1 MRRVFELLVWLYCR
15 CKKPRA
21 VNRTIKSTDTISEGE
36 SHALVTRIRVHE
48 VRYTI
53 WVPLNRHMSFWKSA
67 RFMHKETTWWMTS
80 VPVRSRPGRGSA
92 YEAFALF
99 ARKSIRWTGFLR
111 QSQLLFFLVLV
122 VALQIPLHSQSEIF
136 DGRINVN
143 AYVPLVSGPI
153 ASDADLHS
161 SDRFAPGA
169 INARQL
175 SFVPELLQSISPN
188 KKCTSAGCDESYSM
202 ASDGR
207 LVPPLTDDTKPG
219 TESVTAVS
227 ERKVK
232 RPDRNLDIYYRNRR
246 EFSLDVGWHP
256 VNIPFV
262 YDFAVGDSYNMTP
275 LKYTLVPV
283 IASLR
288 WHVTNVG
295 WRWIFRGN
303 MDFTF
308 SASITAI
315 PRGPETHYYSLDFG
329 IRRNFVY
336 RNWKVVPYFEQRGGA
351 GLINAKEP
359 VGVIWAQ
366 GQNLTFTYNMGAGI
380 RYNFDSKYSFSAGMN
395 YMHIS
400 NGYLSQPA
408 FYNYGINVYGPMFGL
423 DIRLGKH
430 HHSASQ

>member
-1 MRRVFELLVWLYCR
+1 MAPAQPVHSKPRRGIAFRALGVWHEKLNRPKGFAGCSRVLLFLLLVLAIR
-15 CKKPRA
+15 TPFRVQGQEVSDRTSSTHADFPEVHDPVISGTKFHFDN
-21 VNRTIKSTDTISEGE
+21 NRTPTAANTGQGVFATD
-36 SHALVTRIRVHE
+36 
-48 VRYTI
+48 
-53 WVPLNRHMSFWKSA
+53 
-67 RFMHKETTWWMTS
+67 
-80 VPVRSRPGRGSA
+80 
-92 YEAFALF
+92 
-99 ARKSIRWTGFLR
+99 LR
-111 QSQLLFFLVLV
+111 QSIIL
-122 VALQIPLHSQSEIF
+122 
-136 DGRINVN
+136 D
-143 AYVPLVSGPI
+143 
-153 ASDADLHS
+153 
-161 SDRFAPGA
+161 
-169 INARQL
+169 
-175 SFVPELLQSISPN
+175 
-188 KKCTSAGCDESYSM
+188 KKCTRAPSCDESLVAQSGDHQM
-202 ASDGR
+202 QPAADGDGR
-207 LVPPLTDDTKPG
+207 GADSGSAAVV
-219 TESVTAVS
+219 SVT
-227 ERKVK
+227 KVK
-232 RPDRNLDIYYRNRR
+232 LPDRNRDIYYRNRR

-275 LKYTLVPV
+275 LKYTLVPI

-308 SASITAI
+308 SGSITPI
-315 PRGPETHYYSLDFG
+315 PRGPETHYYSFDFG

-336 RNWKVVPYFEQRGGA
+336 RNWKVVPFFEQRGGA

-366 GQNLTFTYNMGAGI
+366 GQNLTFTYGMGAGL
-380 RYNFDSKYSFSAGMN
+380 RYNIDSKYSFSAGMN

-423 DIRLGKH
+423 DIRLGKP